1 PNIEL
6 ITYSEL
12 QELRGSEGNFTV
24 VINKKARSIDT
35 EKCTGCGT
43 CIENCPVFLQPQ
55 IPVKPKDAPE
65 VSEPDYL
72 DSLIEKYSH
81 LKGHL
86 IQIMLDVNEHYRY
99 LPKDVLEYLS
109 FKLDVPLSK
118 IYGLATFYKA
128 FSLELR
134 GKFHIKVCLGT
145 ACHVKGAR
153 QVVER
158 IGDWVSN
165 AEDGLL
171 SLETVNCL
179 GTCAIGPVMMIN
191 EESRGNLNTEEVD
204 KILSSLEGE

>member
-1 PNIEL
+1 
-6 ITYSEL
+6 
-12 QELRGSEGNFTV
+12 
-24 VINKKARSIDT
+24 
-35 EKCTGCGT
+35 
-43 CIENCPVFLQPQ
+43 
-55 IPVKPKDAPE
+55 
-65 VSEPDYL
+65 
-72 DSLIEKYSH
+72 
-81 LKGHL
+81 
-86 IQIMLDVNEHYRY
+86 MLDVNEHYRY

-204 KILSSLEGE
+204 KILSSLEDE